1 MALATAPFPAAA
13 QTGSQQA
20 IRDILKERIEVGRQ
34 SVGMV
39 AVTLAGGQR
48 ELVTYG
54 HSGAPDDRPLDMDS
68 VYEIGS
74 ITKVFTALLLADM
87 VQRKEVA
94 LDDPVASLLPGAKI
108 PEKGKPITLLDLATY
123 TSGLPRMPSNFHS
136 RDSKNPY
143 ADYSAEQMMEFLAS
157 YELKVEPGAHYEY
170 ANLGFGLLG
179 LALAT
184 RAGKSYEALVV
195 ERICAPLGM
204 NDTRI
209 ALTPS
214 MRARAVQAHD
224 ANLFPTPYWDFQA
237 SFAGAG
243 ALRSTANDLC
253 AFVEAASGLR
263 ESPLKEAFALMLA
276 TQRPAYK
283 PTPDAGLGWFVSH
296 GKLFDIAWKDGG
308 TGGTCS
314 FIGFAPQRRRGAV
327 LLSNAGYWNNVNDIG
342 YHLIDPD
349 LPVKPQRPSAPIDA
363 ARLERLVGSYRF
375 EKFIIAVTRLGPRLF
390 AQLSNQSAFEVFP
403 SSETEFFYRAVDAQ
417 FTFELGPDGHVTALV
432 LHQNNRDHRGTPI

>member
-1 MALATAPFPAAA
+1 MA
-13 QTGSQQA
+13 
-20 IRDILKERIEVGRQ
+20 
-34 SVGMV
+34 
-39 AVTLAGGQR
+39 AVTVGGAHR
-48 ELVTYG
+48 ERVTSG
-54 HSGAPDDRPLDMDS
+54 NSGAPDDRPLDMDS

-74 ITKVFTALLLADM
+74 INKVSTALLLADM

-94 LDDPVASLLPGAKI
+94 LDDPRGVAPAGR
-108 PEKGKPITLLDLATY
+108 ED
-123 TSGLPRMPSNFHS
+123 PREGQADHS
-136 RDSKNPY
+136 CSISRPTRRAAALHAQQLSIRAISKNPY

-349 LPVKPQRPSAPIDA
+349 LPVKPQRPSAP
-363 ARLERLVGSYRF
+363 
-375 EKFIIAVTRLGPRLF
+375 PR
-390 AQLSNQSAFEVFP
+390 
-403 SSETEFFYRAVDAQ
+403 
-417 FTFELGPDGHVTALV
+417 
-432 LHQNNRDHRGTPI
+432 